1 MKEKIRMLVLHLV
14 VKGGPVDR
22 EVGLGLGLQMLL
34 EHRLPDLLVGHENL
48 RKLVP
53 GRICWFSTIDTTFN
67 LKWNSRHL
75 R

>member
-48 RKLVP
+48 R
-53 GRICWFSTIDTTFN
+53 
-67 LKWNSRHL
+67 
-75 R
+75 